1 MKSICVFCGSSVG
14 KRDAY
19 IDKAR
24 RLGRVIAAREIS
36 LVYGGGNIGLMREI
50 ADAVLE
56 AGGEVTGVMP
66 GLIAEKEI
74 LHQGLTNAHVVDSMH
89 ERKALMAELSDGFI
103 AMPGGF
109 GTIDEMFEI
118 MTWNQLEIINKPAG
132 LFNIDGYFDDLLRF
146 INHAVDERFVR
157 QEHRNNLVV
166 EEDEGLLL
174 DKLMNHKPVQAEK
187 WIDRLKMDMI

>member
-1 MKSICVFCGSSVG
+1 MKSICVFCGSGVG
-14 KRDAY
+14 KRAIY
-19 IDKAR
+19 IE
-24 RLGRVIAAREIS
+24 AARELGRHIAAKGLA

-56 AGGEVTGVMP
+56 EGGEVTGVMP

-74 LHQGLTNAHVVDSMH
+74 IHEGLTRTHIVDTMH
-89 ERKALMAELSDGFI
+89 ERKALMAEISDAFI

-132 LFNIDGYFDDLLRF
+132 LLNVDGYFDHLLSF
-146 INHAVDERFVR
+146 INHSVNEHFVR

-166 EEDEGLLL
+166 ETDGGILLER
-174 DKLMNHKPVQAEK
+174 LMNHKPHKADK
-187 WIDRLKMDMI
+187 WIDRLKMNKI